1 MDEAFGEE
9 SGDEQ
14 KCGAGENLCSNEAA
28 PQEAASARA

>member
-14 KCGAGENLCSNEAA
+14 EGGAGEDLRSDERAA
-28 PQEAASARA
+28 QEAAAARA